1 MRVLVYDDH
10 GDMEELLEGDEVEE
24 TASCDCCGEDQP
36 ILAAYQVNN
45 VSCLFQGPGC
55 GYAVIMEI
63 VGQEERLIQVSVSSR
78 KDGEAMVRALVEK
91 GYLDLT
97 SMDVYIGELG

>member
-1 MRVLVYDDH
+1 MRVLVFDNHDC
-10 GDMEELLEGDEVEE
+10 EESQGV
-24 TASCDCCGEDQP
+24 
-36 ILAAYQVNN
+36 LAAYQVNN
-45 VSCLFQGPGC
+45 VACLFLGQLSGFS
-55 GYAVIMEI
+55 VIMEI

>member
-1 MRVLVYDDH
+1 MRVLVYDSHNDEN
-10 GDMEELLEGDEVEE
+10 EEYEVEGTE
-24 TASCDCCGEDQP
+24 AVNCECEECEA

-45 VSCLFQGPGC
+45 VSCLFQGPGF

-63 VGQEERLIQVSVSSR
+63 VGQEERLIQVSVDSQEEG
-78 KDGEAMVRALVEK
+78 DAMIRELAKE

-97 SMDVYIGELG
+97 AMDVYIGELG